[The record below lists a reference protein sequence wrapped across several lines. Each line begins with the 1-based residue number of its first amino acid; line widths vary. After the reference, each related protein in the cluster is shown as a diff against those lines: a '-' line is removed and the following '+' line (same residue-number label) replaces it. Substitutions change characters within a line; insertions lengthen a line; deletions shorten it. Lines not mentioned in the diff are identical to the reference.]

1 MEQCALDALTS
12 HRDVGKT
19 GLDPCQVGLGGVHAC
34 PAPLRKDAIKPSL
47 PCGGS
52 QWVVVTDAG

>member
-1 MEQCALDALTS
+1 MEQCALDAFTGP
-12 HRDVGKT
+12 RDVAKT
-19 GLDPCQVGLGGVHAC
+19 GLDACQVGLGGVHAY

-47 PCGGS
+47 SCGGS